1 MSIFK
6 ALLQGVQSG
15 RDGGPPKPLP
25 HPQEHGQWH
34 THFHLPGSVCPMGWG
49 RGVWVVRHPC
59 PNGELLSHGMGR
71 LPIAPL
77 VGQSTAQ
84 LFGQGWRTTKQQHN
98 YNCPAQVWTNYNCPS
113 LGVDQSNTGNRMPT
127 WSHGPWDHKSNY
139 RYID

>member
-25 HPQEHGQWH
+25 HPMGQENGQWH
-34 THFHLPGSVCPMGWG
+34 THFHLPGSPWDGAEGFGWSAIPAPTGSCCPMGWDGFPLPLWWASQLPSCLG
-49 RGVWVVRHPC
+49 RDGGP
-59 PNGELLSHGMGR
+59 P
-71 LPIAPL
+71 
-77 VGQSTAQ
+77 
-84 LFGQGWRTTKQQHN
+84 KQQHN

>member
-1 MSIFK
+1 M
-6 ALLQGVQSG
+6 A
-15 RDGGPPKPLP
+15 
-25 HPQEHGQWH
+25 HPFPFTGE
-34 THFHLPGSVCPMGWG
+34 PMGWG

-98 YNCPAQVWTNYNCPS
+98 YNCPAQVWTKTAPLSRC
-113 LGVDQSNTGNRMPT
+113 
-127 WSHGPWDHKSNY
+127 GPKQY
-139 RYID
+139 R